1 MGTDMKAIVT
11 KEQLIQWRRY
21 LHMYPELS
29 FQEEKTSQF
38 VFDTLCTFSHLE
50 VSRPTKYS
58 VMARLIGEKPGK
70 TIAIRADMDAL
81 PIQEENEFAFASKH
95 PGKMHACGH
104 DGHTAMLLGAAYE
117 LSQRKDEIC
126 GEIRFLFQHAEED
139 FPGGAEEMVQAGVM
153 DGVDYV
159 IGAHLWSP
167 LPVGKIGI
175 VYGSAMASPDVFRIT
190 VFGKGGHAG
199 IPHETVDSIVI
210 GMNIVSQLQQ
220 IVSRHTN
227 PLDPLVVSVT
237 QFQAGTTH
245 NVIPD
250 KAEIAGTVRSLRHD
264 LRGVAANR
272 IEKIVKGVTE
282 AHGASYTFAYE
293 YGYRPVVNNDEV
305 TAHIEKTA
313 QELFGEEHVVSLAP
327 TMAGE
332 DFSAFLEKAPGC
344 FFFIG
349 ARNEEKGIIYPHHH
363 PRFTID
369 EDGLPMGTALFV
381 EAALSLLQANAD

>member
-1 MGTDMKAIVT
+1 MKAIVT

-81 PIQEENEFAFASKH
+81 PIQEENEFAFVSKH

-117 LSQRKDEIC
+117 LSQRKDEVC
-126 GEIRFLFQHAEED
+126 GEVRFLFQHAEED

-167 LPVGKIGI
+167 LQVGKIGI

-190 VFGKGGHAG
+190 LFGKGGHAG

-210 GMNIVSQLQQ
+210 GTNIVAQLQQ

-227 PLDPLVVSVT
+227 PLDSLVVSVT

-250 KAEIAGTVRSLRHD
+250 KAEITGTVRSLRHD
-264 LRGVAANR
+264 LRGAAANR

-293 YGYRPVVNNDEV
+293 YGYRPVVNSDEI

-313 QELFGEEHVVSLAP
+313 QELFGKENVVSLSP

-363 PRFTID
+363 PRFTVD

-381 EAALSLLQANAD
+381 EAALSLLQENAD